1 MANKEVKTIRLT
13 NKQDEFVQ
21 WYADT
26 LGIKWAEAL
35 RRILDTFI
43 EQKESRK

>member
-1 MANKEVKTIRLT
+1 MSNKEVKTIRLT
-13 NKQDEFVQ
+13 DKQDEFVQ
-21 WYADT
+21 WYADA